1 MLANKNILNETRN
14 LVSTKRGSWRN
25 VDANGIES
33 LTQQPGKNVEQGPI
47 PQAIWSIHV
56 TLSLP

>member
-1 MLANKNILNETRN
+1 MLVNKNILNETRN
-14 LVSTKRGSWRN
+14 LVSTQWGSWRN
-25 VDANGIES
+25 IDANGIES
-33 LTQQPGKNVEQGPI
+33 LTQQPEKNLEPGPI